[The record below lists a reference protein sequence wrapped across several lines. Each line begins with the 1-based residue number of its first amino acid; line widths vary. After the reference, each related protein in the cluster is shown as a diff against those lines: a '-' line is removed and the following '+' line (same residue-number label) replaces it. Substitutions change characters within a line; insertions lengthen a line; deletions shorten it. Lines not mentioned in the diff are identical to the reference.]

1 MSAVA
6 RQRFRIARR
15 HRGDALIAIGDD
27 GALAARIDENRRQ
40 RGRQAIDALAG
51 AGVDRFAR
59 QRRQHAVAVFVR
71 AGRPAERT
79 REHGAAAETRDRDR
93 RVGRAAAI
101 DGEERL
107 GLDFAVVARKFVD
120 AKHLV
125 EHDDA
130 GTENARLR
138 LGILS
143 HRTRIRAFAL
153 HSTRLRAFARH
164 QRIRTSLPCSTKSRM
179 MW

>member
-1 MSAVA
+1 MKIADSAVA
-6 RQRFRIARR
+6 KPSTRWQALVSIASR
-15 HRGDALIAIGDD
+15 AS
-27 GALAARIDENRRQ
+27 AASTRSPFSSVP
-40 RGRQAIDALAG
+40 AG
-51 AGVDRFAR
+51 A
-59 QRRQHAVAVFVR
+59 
-71 AGRPAERT
+71 AERT

-107 GLDFAVVARKFVD
+107 GFDLAVVARKFVD

-130 GTENARLR
+130 GTKNARRVGMLR
-138 LGILS
+138 K
-143 HRTRIRAFAL
+143 TRIRAFAF
-153 HSTRLRAFARH
+153 HKTRLRAFARH

>member
-1 MSAVA
+1 MSASPA
-6 RQRFRIARR
+6 SAFRIARR
-15 HRGDALIAIGDD
+15 HRGDALVAIGDD

-51 AGVDRFAR
+51 AGLDRFAR
-59 QRRQHAVAVFVR
+59 QSRQHAVAVFVR

-107 GLDFAVVARKFVD
+107 GFDLAVVARKFVD

-130 GTENARLR
+130 GTENARR
-138 LGILS
+138 VGIL
-143 HRTRIRAFAL
+143 RKTRIRAFAL